1 MEALYLVVIIA
12 LLALFLGS
20 GIWIGPSV
28 FVISWIML
36 TTFTDLPV
44 MRILGSVIWNNV
56 NSSSLMALPLFI
68 MMGEILAH
76 TKITEN
82 LFEGLTLWWTPMSR
96 PRERQGLLRSD
107 RHGTRGGE
115 VHFLWSPVA
124 QR

>member
-20 GIWIGPSV
+20 GIWIGPSL

-76 TKITEN
+76 TKISEN